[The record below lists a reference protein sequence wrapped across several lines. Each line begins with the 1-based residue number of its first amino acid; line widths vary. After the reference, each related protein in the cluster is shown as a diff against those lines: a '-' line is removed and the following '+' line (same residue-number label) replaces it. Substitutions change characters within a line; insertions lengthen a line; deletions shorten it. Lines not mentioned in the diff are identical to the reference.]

1 MKLSKLCKVG
11 MSFLTKPYYRT
22 RVLIKLGFYD
32 NLCYEEFLK
41 KVFPKYMG
49 YPLDLENPKTFS
61 EKLQWLKVN
70 YRNPIQTVMVDKHEA
85 KNFIAERVGSQY
97 IIPTL
102 AVWDSV
108 EDIDFDALPN
118 QFVLKST
125 HDSGGIVICKDK
137 SSLDFEAAKA
147 KLSVSLKRDY
157 SKIAREWA
165 YQNVPRRIIAEEYI
179 SELGKDDLLDYKMY
193 SFHGEPK
200 LTVVCSDRFSKTGTR
215 MHFYDFNWE
224 PMGIHFG
231 HYPPLPTEFPKP
243 ATYEE
248 MKHLTAELSKDC
260 PFLRVDFYEIKG
272 RLFIGELTFFPGAG
286 FEKFRPMSKDY
297 ELGEWL
303 HLETVHRG

>member
-22 RVLIKLGFYD
+22 RVLIKMGCYD
-32 NLCYEEFLK
+32 SLSDADFLK

-70 YRNPIQTVMVDKHEA
+70 YREPIQTVMVDKYEA
-85 KNFIAERVGSQY
+85 KLFIAQRVGDQY

-108 EDIDFDALPN
+108 EDIDIDALPN
-118 QFVLKST
+118 QFVLKCT
-125 HDSGGIVICKDK
+125 DK
-137 SSLDFEAAKA
+137 SSFDFEAAKA
-147 KLSVSLKRDY
+147 KLSASLHRDY
-157 SKIAREWA
+157 SRIAREWP
-165 YQNVPRRIIAEEYI
+165 YKDVPRRIIAEEYL
-179 SELGKDDLLDYKMY
+179 SELGSNEILDYKMY
-193 SFHGEPK
+193 SFHGESK
-200 LTVVCSDRFSKTGTR
+200 LTVVCSNRFSKTGTR
-215 MHFYDFNWE
+215 MNFYDIDWE

-231 HYPPLPTEFPKP
+231 HYPPLSTEFPLP
-243 ATYEE
+243 VTYDE
-248 MKHLTAELSKDC
+248 MKRLTAELSKDC

-272 RLFIGELTFFPGAG
+272 RLYIGELTFFPGAG

-303 HLETVHRG
+303 HLENLHRS

>member
-22 RVLIKLGFYD
+22 RVLIKLGYYD
-32 NLCYEEFLK
+32 SLSDEEFLK

-70 YRNPIQTVMVDKHEA
+70 YREPVQTVMVDKHEA
-85 KNFIAERVGSQY
+85 KNFIAHRVGDQY

-102 AVWDSV
+102 AVWNSV

-118 QFVLKST
+118 QFVLKCT

-137 SSLDFEAAKA
+137 SSLDREAAKA
-147 KLSVSLKRDY
+147 KLRTSLKRDY
-157 SKIAREWA
+157 SRIAREWP
-165 YQNVPRRIIAEEYI
+165 YKEVPRRIIAEEYL
-179 SELGKDDLLDYKMY
+179 SELGSNEILDYKMY
-193 SFHGEPK
+193 CFHGEPK
-200 LTVVCSDRFSKTGTR
+200 MTVVCSDRFSKTGTR
-215 MHFYDFNWE
+215 MNFYDIDWK

-231 HYPPLPTEFPKP
+231 HYPPLPTEFPRP
-243 ATYEE
+243 ETYEE
-248 MKHLTAELSKDC
+248 MLRLATELSKDC
-260 PFLRVDFYEIKG
+260 PFLRVDFYEIKR
-272 RLFIGELTFFPGAG
+272 RLYIGELTFFPGAG
-286 FEKFRPMSKDY
+286 LEQFRPISKDY

-303 HLETVHRG
+303 HLETVHRS

>member
-22 RVLIKLGFYD
+22 RVLIKLGCYD
-32 NLCYEEFLK
+32 SLSDADFLK

-70 YRNPIQTVMVDKHEA
+70 YREPIQTVMVDKYEA
-85 KNFIAERVGSQY
+85 KLFIAQRVGDQY
-97 IIPTL
+97 VIPTL

-108 EDIDFDALPN
+108 EDIDLDALPN
-118 QFVLKST
+118 KFVLKCT

-137 SSLDFEAAKA
+137 SSFDFEAAKA
-147 KLSVSLKRDY
+147 KLRASLRRDY
-157 SKIAREWA
+157 SKIAREWP
-165 YQNVPRRIIAEEYI
+165 YQNVPRHIIAEEYI
-179 SELGKDDLLDYKMY
+179 SELGNDDLLDYKMY

-215 MHFYDFNWE
+215 MNFYDINWE

-248 MKHLTAELSKDC
+248 MKRLTAELSKDC

-286 FEKFRPMSKDY
+286 LETFRPMSKDY

-303 HLETVHRG
+303 HLETVHRS

>member
-22 RVLIKLGFYD
+22 RVLIKLGYYD
-32 NLCYEEFLK
+32 SLSDEEFLK

-70 YRNPIQTVMVDKHEA
+70 YRNPIQTVMVDKYEA
-85 KNFIAERVGSQY
+85 KHFIAERVGNQY

-108 EDIDFDALPN
+108 EDIDIDALPN

-200 LTVVCSDRFSKTGTR
+200 LTVVCSNRFSKTGTR
-215 MHFYDFNWE
+215 MNFYDINWE

-248 MKHLTAELSKDC
+248 MKRLTAELSKDC

>member
-22 RVLIKLGFYD
+22 RVLIKLGYYD
-32 NLCYEEFLK
+32 SLSDEEFLK

-85 KNFIAERVGSQY
+85 KHFIAERVGSQY

-137 SSLDFEAAKA
+137 SSFDFEAAKA
-147 KLSVSLKRDY
+147 KLSASLKRDY
-157 SKIAREWA
+157 SKIAREWP
-165 YQNVPRRIIAEEYI
+165 YQNVLRRIIAEEYI
-179 SELGKDDLLDYKMY
+179 SELGNDDLLDYKMY

-200 LTVVCSDRFSKTGTR
+200 LTVVCSNRFSKTGTR
-215 MHFYDFNWE
+215 MNFYDINWE

-248 MKHLTAELSKDC
+248 MKRLTAELSKDC

-272 RLFIGELTFFPGAG
+272 RLYIGELTFFPGAG
-286 FEKFRPMSKDY
+286 FEKFRPMTKDY

>member
-1 MKLSKLCKVG
+1 

-22 RVLIKLGFYD
+22 RVLIKLGYYD
-32 NLCYEEFLK
+32 SLTDEEFLK

-70 YRNPIQTVMVDKHEA
+70 YREPIQTVMVDKHQA
-85 KNFIAERVGSQY
+85 KNFIAQRGGEQY
-97 IIPTL
+97 IIRTL

-118 QFVLKST
+118 QFVLKCT

-137 SSLDFEAAKA
+137 SSLDREAAKA
-147 KLSVSLKRDY
+147 KLRTSLKRDY
-157 SKIAREWA
+157 SRIAREWT
-165 YQNVPRRIIAEEYI
+165 YKEVPRRIIAEEYL
-179 SELGKDDLLDYKMY
+179 SELGSNEILDYKMY
-193 SFHGEPK
+193 CFHGEPK
-200 LTVVCSDRFSKTGTR
+200 MTVVCSDRFSKTGTR
-215 MHFYDFNWE
+215 MNFYDIDWK

-231 HYPPLPTEFPKP
+231 HYPPLPTEFPRP
-243 ATYEE
+243 ETYDEMLRLAT
-248 MKHLTAELSKDC
+248 ELSKDC

-272 RLFIGELTFFPGAG
+272 RLYIGELTFFPGAG
-286 FEKFRPMSKDY
+286 FEQFRPISKDY

-303 HLETVHRG
+303 HLETVHRS

>member
-22 RVLIKLGFYD
+22 RVLIKLGYYD
-32 NLCYEEFLK
+32 HLSDEEFLK

-85 KNFIAERVGSQY
+85 KHFIAECVGSQY

-118 QFVLKST
+118 QFVLKCT

-200 LTVVCSDRFSKTGTR
+200 LTVVCSNRFSKIGTR
-215 MHFYDFNWE
+215 MNFYDINWE
-224 PMGIHFG
+224 PMGIYFG

-248 MKHLTAELSKDC
+248 MKRLTAELSKDC

-272 RLFIGELTFFPGAG
+272 RLFIGELTLFPGAG

>member
-22 RVLIKLGFYD
+22 RVLIKLGYYD
-32 NLCYEEFLK
+32 SLSDEEFLK

-70 YRNPIQTVMVDKHEA
+70 YREPIQTVMVDKHEA
-85 KNFIAERVGSQY
+85 KHFIAHRVGDQY

-118 QFVLKST
+118 QFVLKCT

-137 SSLDFEAAKA
+137 SSLDREAAKA
-147 KLSVSLKRDY
+147 KLRASLKRDY

-165 YQNVPRRIIAEEYI
+165 YQNVPRRIIAEKYI
-179 SELGKDDLLDYKMY
+179 SELGNDDLLDYKMY

-215 MHFYDFNWE
+215 MNFYDINWE

-231 HYPPLPTEFPKP
+231 HYPPLSTEFPKP

-248 MKHLTAELSKDC
+248 MKRLTAELSKDC

-272 RLFIGELTFFPGAG
+272 RLYIGELTFFPGAG
-286 FEKFRPMSKDY
+286 LEQFCPMTKDY

-303 HLETVHRG
+303 HLENVHRG

>member
-1 MKLSKLCKVG
+1 

-22 RVLIKLGFYD
+22 RVLIKLGYYD
-32 NLCYEEFLK
+32 SLSDEEFLK

-70 YRNPIQTVMVDKHEA
+70 YREPIQTVMVDKHEA
-85 KNFIAERVGSQY
+85 KDFIAQRVGDQY

-102 AVWDSV
+102 AIWDSV

-118 QFVLKST
+118 QFVLKCT

-137 SSLDFEAAKA
+137 SSLDRKATKA
-147 KLSVSLKRDY
+147 KLSASLQRDY
-157 SKIAREWA
+157 SRIAREWP
-165 YQNVPRRIIAEEYI
+165 YKDVPRRIIAEEYL
-179 SELGKDDLLDYKMY
+179 SELGNNEILDYKMY
-193 SFHGEPK
+193 CFHGEPK
-200 LTVVCSDRFSKTGTR
+200 ITVVCSDRFSKTGTR
-215 MHFYDFNWE
+215 MNFYDIDWK

-231 HYPPLPTEFPKP
+231 HYPPLSTEFPRP
-243 ATYEE
+243 ETYDE
-248 MKHLTAELSKDC
+248 MLRLAMELSKDC

-272 RLFIGELTFFPGAG
+272 RLYIGELTFFPGAG
-286 FEKFRPMSKDY
+286 LEQFCPMTKDY

-303 HLETVHRG
+303 HLENVHRG

>member
-22 RVLIKLGFYD
+22 RVLIKMGCYD
-32 NLCYEEFLK
+32 SLSDADFLK

-70 YRNPIQTVMVDKHEA
+70 YREPIQTVMVDKYEA
-85 KNFIAERVGSQY
+85 KLFIAQRVGDQY

-108 EDIDFDALPN
+108 EDIDLDALPN
-118 QFVLKST
+118 QFVLKCT

-137 SSLDFEAAKA
+137 SSFDFEAAKA
-147 KLSVSLKRDY
+147 KLSASLHRDY
-157 SKIAREWA
+157 SHIAREWP
-165 YQNVPRRIIAEEYI
+165 YKDVPRRIIAEEYL
-179 SELGKDDLLDYKMY
+179 SELGSNEILDYKMY
-193 SFHGEPK
+193 CFHGEPK
-200 LTVVCSDRFSKTGTR
+200 LTVVCSNRFSKTGTR
-215 MHFYDFNWE
+215 MNFYDIDWE

-231 HYPPLPTEFPKP
+231 HYPPLSTEFPLP
-243 ATYEE
+243 VTYDE
-248 MKHLTAELSKDC
+248 MKRLTAELSKDC

-272 RLFIGELTFFPGAG
+272 CLYIGELTFFPGAG

-303 HLETVHRG
+303 HLENLHRS

>member
-22 RVLIKLGFYD
+22 RVLIKMGCYD
-32 NLCYEEFLK
+32 SLSDADFLK

-70 YRNPIQTVMVDKHEA
+70 YREPIQTVMVDKYEA
-85 KNFIAERVGSQY
+85 KLFIAQRVGDQY

-108 EDIDFDALPN
+108 EDIDLDALPN
-118 QFVLKST
+118 QFVLKCT

-137 SSLDFEAAKA
+137 SSFDFEAAKA
-147 KLSVSLKRDY
+147 KLSASLHRDY
-157 SKIAREWA
+157 SRIAREWP
-165 YQNVPRRIIAEEYI
+165 YKDVPRRIIAEEYL
-179 SELGKDDLLDYKMY
+179 SELGSNEILDYKMY
-193 SFHGEPK
+193 CFHGEPK
-200 LTVVCSDRFSKTGTR
+200 LTVVCSNRFSKTGTR
-215 MHFYDFNWE
+215 MNFYDIDWE

-231 HYPPLPTEFPKP
+231 HYPPLSTEFPLP
-243 ATYEE
+243 VTYDE
-248 MKHLTAELSKDC
+248 MKCLTAELSKDC

-272 RLFIGELTFFPGAG
+272 CLYIGELTFFPGAG

-303 HLETVHRG
+303 HLENLHRS

>member
-1 MKLSKLCKVG
+1 

-22 RVLIKLGFYD
+22 RVLIKMGCYD
-32 NLCYEEFLK
+32 SLSDADFLK

-70 YRNPIQTVMVDKHEA
+70 YREPIQTVMVDKYEA
-85 KNFIAERVGSQY
+85 KLFIAQRVGDQY

-108 EDIDFDALPN
+108 EDIDIDTLPN

-137 SSLDFEAAKA
+137 SIFDFEAAKA
-147 KLSVSLKRDY
+147 KLSASLKRDY
-157 SKIAREWA
+157 SKIAREWP

-179 SELGKDDLLDYKMY
+179 SELGNDDLLDYKMY

-215 MHFYDFNWE
+215 MNFYDINWE

-248 MKHLTAELSKDC
+248 MKRLTAELSKDC
-260 PFLRVDFYEIKG
+260 PFLRVDFYIIKG

-286 FEKFRPMSKDY
+286 TFRPMSKDY

-303 HLETVHRG
+303 HLENLHRS

>member
-1 MKLSKLCKVG
+1 

-22 RVLIKLGFYD
+22 RVLIKLGYYD
-32 NLCYEEFLK
+32 SLSDEEFLK

-70 YRNPIQTVMVDKHEA
+70 YREPIQTVMVDKHEA
-85 KNFIAERVGSQY
+85 KHFIAHRVGDQY

-118 QFVLKST
+118 QFVLKCT

-137 SSLDFEAAKA
+137 SSLDREAAKA
-147 KLSVSLKRDY
+147 KLRASLKRDY

-165 YQNVPRRIIAEEYI
+165 YQNVPHRIIAEKYI
-179 SELGKDDLLDYKMY
+179 SELGNDDLLDYKMY

-215 MHFYDFNWE
+215 MNFYDINWE

-231 HYPPLPTEFPKP
+231 HYPPLSTEFPKP

-248 MKHLTAELSKDC
+248 MKRLTAELSKDC

-272 RLFIGELTFFPGAG
+272 RLYIGELTFFPGAG
-286 FEKFRPMSKDY
+286 LEQFCPMTKDY

-303 HLETVHRG
+303 HLENVHRG

>member
-1 MKLSKLCKVG
+1 

-22 RVLIKLGFYD
+22 RVLIKLGYYD
-32 NLCYEEFLK
+32 SLSDEEFLK

-70 YRNPIQTVMVDKHEA
+70 YREPIQTVMVDKHEA
-85 KNFIAERVGSQY
+85 KHFIAHRVGDQY

-118 QFVLKST
+118 QFVLKCT

-137 SSLDFEAAKA
+137 SSLDREAAKA
-147 KLSVSLKRDY
+147 KLRASLKRDY

-165 YQNVPRRIIAEEYI
+165 YQNVPRRIIAEKYI
-179 SELGKDDLLDYKMY
+179 SELGNDDLLDYKMY

-215 MHFYDFNWE
+215 MNFYDINWE

-231 HYPPLPTEFPKP
+231 HYPPLSTEFPKP

-248 MKHLTAELSKDC
+248 MKRLTAELSKDC

-272 RLFIGELTFFPGAG
+272 RLYIGELTFFPGAG
-286 FEKFRPMSKDY
+286 LEQFCPMTKDY

-303 HLETVHRG
+303 HLENVHRG

>member
-1 MKLSKLCKVG
+1 

-22 RVLIKLGFYD
+22 RVLIKLGYYD
-32 NLCYEEFLK
+32 SLSDEEFLK

-70 YRNPIQTVMVDKHEA
+70 YREPVQTVMVDKHEA
-85 KNFIAERVGSQY
+85 KHFIAHRVGDQY

-102 AVWDSV
+102 AVWNSV

-118 QFVLKST
+118 QFVLKCT

-137 SSLDFEAAKA
+137 SSLDREAAKA
-147 KLSVSLKRDY
+147 KLRASLKRDY

-179 SELGKDDLLDYKMY
+179 SELGNDDLLDYKMY

-215 MHFYDFNWE
+215 MNFYNIDWE

-248 MKHLTAELSKDC
+248 MKRLTAELSKDC

-272 RLFIGELTFFPGAG
+272 RLYIGELTFFPGAG
-286 FEKFRPMSKDY
+286 LEQFCPMTKDY

-303 HLETVHRG
+303 HLENVHRG

>member
-1 MKLSKLCKVG
+1 
-11 MSFLTKPYYRT
+11 MSFLTKSYYRT
-22 RVLIKLGFYD
+22 RVLIKSGYYD
-32 NLCYEEFLK
+32 SLSDEDFLK

-70 YRNPIQTVMVDKHEA
+70 YRNPIQPVMVDKHEA
-85 KNFIAERVGSQY
+85 KHFIAERVGNQY

-108 EDIDFDALPN
+108 EDIDIDALPN

-137 SSLDFEAAKA
+137 SSFDFEAAKA
-147 KLSVSLKRDY
+147 KLSASLKRDY
-157 SKIAREWA
+157 SKIAREWP
-165 YQNVPRRIIAEEYI
+165 YQNVLRRIIAEEYI
-179 SELGKDDLLDYKMY
+179 SELGNDDLLDYKMY

-200 LTVVCSDRFSKTGTR
+200 LTVVCSDRFSKTETR
-215 MHFYDFNWE
+215 MNFYDINWE

-231 HYPPLPTEFPKP
+231 HYPPLPLEFPKP

-248 MKHLTAELSKDC
+248 MKRLTAELSKDC

-286 FEKFRPMSKDY
+286 LEKFRPMSKDY

-303 HLETVHRG
+303 HLETVHRS

>member
-1 MKLSKLCKVG
+1 

-22 RVLIKLGFYD
+22 RVLIKLGYYD
-32 NLCYEEFLK
+32 SLSDEEFLK

-70 YRNPIQTVMVDKHEA
+70 YREPIQTVMVDKHEA
-85 KNFIAERVGSQY
+85 KHFISQRVGDQY

-118 QFVLKST
+118 QFVLKCT

-137 SSLDFEAAKA
+137 SSLDREAAKA
-147 KLSVSLKRDY
+147 KLRASLKRDY

-179 SELGKDDLLDYKMY
+179 SELGNDDLLDYKMY

-215 MHFYDFNWE
+215 MNFYDINWE

-231 HYPPLPTEFPKP
+231 HYPPLSTEFPKP

-248 MKHLTAELSKDC
+248 MKRLTAELSKDC

-272 RLFIGELTFFPGAG
+272 RLYIGELTFFPGAG
-286 FEKFRPMSKDY
+286 LEQFCPMTKDY

-303 HLETVHRG
+303 HLENVHRG

>member
-1 MKLSKLCKVG
+1 

-22 RVLIKLGFYD
+22 RVLIKLGYYD
-32 NLCYEEFLK
+32 SLSDEEFLK

-70 YRNPIQTVMVDKHEA
+70 YREPIQTVMVDKHEA
-85 KNFIAERVGSQY
+85 KHFIAQRVGDQY

-102 AVWDSV
+102 AIWDSV

-118 QFVLKST
+118 QFVLKCT

-137 SSLDFEAAKA
+137 SSLDRETAKA
-147 KLSVSLKRDY
+147 KLSASLQRDY
-157 SKIAREWA
+157 SRIAREWP
-165 YQNVPRRIIAEEYI
+165 YKDVPRRIIAEEYL
-179 SELGKDDLLDYKMY
+179 SELGNNEILDYKMY
-193 SFHGEPK
+193 CFHGEPK
-200 LTVVCSDRFSKTGTR
+200 ITVVCSDRFSKTGTR
-215 MHFYDFNWE
+215 MNFYDINWK

-231 HYPPLPTEFPKP
+231 HYPPLSTEFPRP
-243 ATYEE
+243 ETYDE
-248 MKHLTAELSKDC
+248 MLRLAMELSKDC

-272 RLFIGELTFFPGAG
+272 RLYIGELTFFPGAG
-286 FEKFRPMSKDY
+286 LEQFRPITKDY

-303 HLETVHRG
+303 YLETVHRG

>member
-22 RVLIKLGFYD
+22 RVLIKLGYYD
-32 NLCYEEFLK
+32 SLSDEEFLK

-200 LTVVCSDRFSKTGTR
+200 LTVVCSNRFSKTGTR
-215 MHFYDFNWE
+215 MNFYDINWK

-248 MKHLTAELSKDC
+248 MKRLTAELSKDC

>member
-22 RVLIKLGFYD
+22 RVLIKLGYYD
-32 NLCYEEFLK
+32 SLSDEEFLK

-179 SELGKDDLLDYKMY
+179 SELGKNDLLDYKMY

-200 LTVVCSDRFSKTGTR
+200 LTVVCSNRFSKIGTR
-215 MHFYDFNWE
+215 MNFYDINWE

-248 MKHLTAELSKDC
+248 MKRLTAELSKDC

-272 RLFIGELTFFPGAG
+272 RLYIGELTFFPGAG
-286 FEKFRPMSKDY
+286 FEKFRPMTKDY

>member
-22 RVLIKLGFYD
+22 RVLIKMGCYD
-32 NLCYEEFLK
+32 SLSDADFLK
-41 KVFPKYMG
+41 KVFSKYMG

-70 YRNPIQTVMVDKHEA
+70 YREPIQTVMVDKYEA
-85 KNFIAERVGSQY
+85 KLFIAQRVGDQY

-108 EDIDFDALPN
+108 EDIDLDALPN
-118 QFVLKST
+118 QFVLKCT

-137 SSLDFEAAKA
+137 SSFDFEAAKA
-147 KLSVSLKRDY
+147 KLSASLHRDY
-157 SKIAREWA
+157 SRIAREWP
-165 YQNVPRRIIAEEYI
+165 YKDVPRRIIAEEYL
-179 SELGKDDLLDYKMY
+179 SELGSNEILDYKMY
-193 SFHGEPK
+193 CFHGEPK
-200 LTVVCSDRFSKTGTR
+200 LTVVCSNRFSKTGTR
-215 MHFYDFNWE
+215 MNFYDIDWE

-231 HYPPLPTEFPKP
+231 HYPPLSTEFPLP
-243 ATYEE
+243 VTYDE
-248 MKHLTAELSKDC
+248 MKRLTAELSKDC

-272 RLFIGELTFFPGAG
+272 CLYIGELTFFPGAG

-303 HLETVHRG
+303 HLENLHRS

>member
-22 RVLIKLGFYD
+22 RVLIKLGYYD
-32 NLCYEEFLK
+32 SLSDEDFLK

-49 YPLDLENPKTFS
+49 YPLNLENPKTFS
-61 EKLQWLKVN
+61 EKLQWLKLN
-70 YRNPIQTVMVDKHEA
+70 YRNPIQIIMVDKYEA
-85 KNFIAERVGSQY
+85 KHFIAKHVGEQY
-97 IIPTL
+97 VIPTL

-108 EDIDFDALPN
+108 EDIDIDALPN
-118 QFVLKST
+118 QFVLKIT

-137 SSLDFEAAKA
+137 STFDFEAAKA
-147 KLSVSLKRDY
+147 KLRASLRQDY
-157 SKIAREWA
+157 SRIAREWV

-179 SELGKDDLLDYKMY
+179 SELGNDDLLDYKMY

-200 LTVVCSDRFSKTGTR
+200 LTVVCSNRFSKTGTR
-215 MHFYDFNWE
+215 MNFYDMDWNS
-224 PMGIHFG
+224 MGIHFG

-243 ATYEE
+243 DTYGE
-248 MKHLTAELSKDC
+248 MLQVAAELSKVC

-272 RLFIGELTFFPGAG
+272 RLYIGELTLFPGAG
-286 FEKFRPMSKDY
+286 FERFRPISRDY

-303 HLETVHRG
+303 HLETVHRS

>member
-22 RVLIKLGFYD
+22 RVLIKLGYYD
-32 NLCYEEFLK
+32 SLSDEDFLK

-49 YPLDLENPKTFS
+49 YPLNLENPKTFS
-61 EKLQWLKVN
+61 EKLQWLKLN
-70 YRNPIQTVMVDKHEA
+70 YRNPIQIIMVDKYEA
-85 KNFIAERVGSQY
+85 KHFIAKHVGEQY
-97 IIPTL
+97 VIPTL

-108 EDIDFDALPN
+108 ENIDIDALPN
-118 QFVLKST
+118 QFVLKIT

-137 SSLDFEAAKA
+137 STFDFEAAKA
-147 KLSVSLKRDY
+147 KLRASLRQDY
-157 SKIAREWA
+157 SRIAREWV

-179 SELGKDDLLDYKMY
+179 SELGNDDLLDYKMY

-200 LTVVCSDRFSKTGTR
+200 LTVVCSNRFSKTGTR
-215 MHFYDFNWE
+215 MNFYDMDWNS
-224 PMGIHFG
+224 MGIHFG

-243 ATYEE
+243 DTYGE
-248 MKHLTAELSKDC
+248 MLQVAAELSKAC

-272 RLFIGELTFFPGAG
+272 RLYIGELTLFPGAG
-286 FEKFRPMSKDY
+286 FERFRPISRDY

-303 HLETVHRG
+303 HLETVHRS